1 MSMSPRGR
9 ARQQLLRRAR
19 WITAAVVIL
28 ALILLFSGHWIL
40 GLVFGAAAVVA
51 VFAFLQLRTVR

>member
-19 WITAAVVIL
+19 WITAAVVVL

-40 GLVFGAAAVVA
+40 GLVVGAAAVVA
-51 VFAFLQLRTVR
+51 VLAFLQLRTVR